1 MFRISISELVFP
13 IVIKITFFLIVINS
27 AQKSFAQTERILVG
41 AEQTELYFKDIKNK
55 RIAVVANQT
64 SRIRSRKKY
73 VHLIDTLISMNINV
87 KKVFA
92 PEHGFRGIADA
103 GEKVSDGFDIKT
115 GLPIV
120 TLYGEN
126 RKPSSKHLEN
136 IDVVIFD
143 IQDVGARFYTYISTM
158 HMVMESVAENNK
170 KIYILDRPNP
180 NGHYV
185 DGPILD
191 MKFKSFVGMHP
202 VPVVHGMTVGEFAMM
217 INEEGWLKKGIKS
230 DLKVIPLKNYDRK
243 IIYDLPIKPSPNL
256 PNKQSIN
263 LYPSLCFFEQ
273 TDISIGRGTN
283 MQFQIFGNPY
293 WDNKLFSFTP
303 KSMSGAKFPKHQN
316 TKCYGFD
323 LSNQSILSQI
333 NLEWL
338 IFAYNNSKDKL
349 SFFKK
354 GFVRLA
360 GNNILQ
366 KQIENGKTA
375 KQIRDGWK
383 KGIKKF
389 KNLRKNYLLYD

>member
-13 IVIKITFFLIVINS
+13 IVIKITFFLLVINS

-41 AEQTELYFKDIKNK
+41 AEQTELYLKDIQTK

-64 SRIRSRKKY
+64 SRIRSRNKY

-202 VPVVHGMTVGEFAMM
+202 VPIVHGMTVGEFAMM

-283 MQFQIFGNPY
+283 MQFQIFGNPN

-323 LSNQSILSQI
+323 LSNQSILSRI

-375 KQIRDGWK
+375 KQIRAGWK

>member
-64 SRIRSRKKY
+64 SRIRSGNKY

-283 MQFQIFGNPY
+283 MQFQIFGNPN

-323 LSNQSILSQI
+323 LSNQSILSRI

-375 KQIRDGWK
+375 KQIRAGWK
-383 KGIKKF
+383 KGIKRF
-389 KNLRKNYLLYD
+389 KNLRKNYLLYH

>member
-120 TLYGEN
+120 TLYGAN

-158 HMVMESVAENNK
+158 HMVMESVAQNNK

-202 VPVVHGMTVGEFAMM
+202 VPIVHGMTVGEFAMM

-230 DLKVIPLKNYDRK
+230 DLKVIPLKNYDRR

-323 LSNQSILSQI
+323 LSNQSILSRI

>member
-1 MFRISISELVFP
+1 MFRISISKLVFP

-41 AEQTELYFKDIKNK
+41 AEQTELYLKDIKSK

-64 SRIRSRKKY
+64 SRIRSRNKY

-120 TLYGEN
+120 TLYGAN

-202 VPVVHGMTVGEFAMM
+202 VPIVHGMTVGEFAMM

-283 MQFQIFGNPY
+283 MQFQIFGNPN

-323 LSNQSILSQI
+323 LSNQGILSRI

-375 KQIRDGWK
+375 KQIRAGWK